1 MTQYYAGLSE
11 RFILTLA
18 LEIETTETETV
29 SRRIVSRNRK
39 ALRDFVL
46 EDRFEAGISLLGSE
60 IKAVRAGQ
68 VSLSE
73 AHVGIER
80 GEAWLLNA
88 HIAAYEPASQRNHE
102 PRRPRKLLLH
112 RRELDQIGAK
122 VKQRGYTL
130 IPVQM
135 YLTHGLAKVEI
146 ALAKGKRQYDKRRE
160 IAEREAQREMQR
172 ALRRKQ

>member
-1 MTQYYAGLSE
+1 
-11 RFILTLA
+11 
-18 LEIETTETETV
+18 V
-29 SRRIVSRNRK
+29 SKRIVAKNRK
-39 ALRDFVL
+39 AGRDFIL
-46 EDRFEAGISLLGSE
+46 EDRFEAGIALLGSE
-60 IKAVRAGQ
+60 IKAVRSGQ

-73 AHVGIER
+73 AHVAIEY

-88 HIAAYEPASQRNHE
+88 HIAAYMPASQRNHE
-102 PRRPRKLLLH
+102 LRRPRKLLLH
-112 RRELDQIGAK
+112 RRELDKISSK

-160 IAEREAQREMQR
+160 IAERDAQREIER
-172 ALRRKQ
+172 ALRRKN

>member
-1 MTQYYAGLSE
+1 MTK
-11 RFILTLA
+11 
-18 LEIETTETETV
+18 
-29 SRRIVSRNRK
+29 RIVARNRK
-39 ALRDFVL
+39 AVRDFVL
-46 EDRFEAGISLLGSE
+46 EERFEAGISLLGSE

-73 AHVGIER
+73 AHVGIEL

-112 RRELDQIGAK
+112 RRELDQLGAK

-160 IAEREAQREMQR
+160 IAKREAQREIQR
-172 ALRRKQ
+172 ALRRRQ

>member
-1 MTQYYAGLSE
+1 MTK
-11 RFILTLA
+11 
-18 LEIETTETETV
+18 
-29 SRRIVSRNRK
+29 RIVARNRK
-39 ALRDFVL
+39 AMRDFVL
-46 EDRFEAGISLLGSE
+46 EERFEAGISLLGSE

-68 VSLSE
+68 ISLSE
-73 AHVGIER
+73 AHVGIES

-112 RRELDQIGAK
+112 RRELDRIGAK

-135 YLTHGLAKVEI
+135 YLTRGLAKVEV

-160 IAEREAQREMQR
+160 IAEREAQREIQR
-172 ALRRKQ
+172 ALRRRQ